1 MIDFNKGINAP
12 YFSLTLSDADVTND
26 VAPCLLSL
34 SYTDY
39 LDGMSDELS
48 VSFYDEYDKWING
61 WWPKQGDL
69 LSLCLG
75 YRTNRVN
82 FGDFELDE
90 IAYNHPPSVVTLRA
104 LSTGLSKSN
113 RTLKAKAYEN
123 TTLSGIIKTVAKR
136 MKLQLTGEIKEV
148 SITRVTQYQES
159 DVAFL
164 TRLAREYGHS
174 FKIVKD
180 KLVFTP
186 IDKLSEQKPIMSLLP
201 TDIITVS
208 LRDRISSVAKSVK
221 VVGYDSKKKRK
232 ISKKRKA
239 KTVRKNS
246 LTNYDELKIVTKAEN
261 SEQMQARADA
271 ATLDQAQEQCA
282 GSMTLWGNPQ
292 LVAGLTVKLTNFG
305 KFSGLYLINQSRHSV
320 SRSEGY
326 KTVIEIKMVKEE

>member
-1 MIDFNKGINAP
+1 MIDVNKGINAP

-48 VSFYDEYDKWING
+48 VSFYDEDNKWINS
-61 WWPKQGDL
+61 WWPKQSDL

-75 YRTNRVN
+75 YRANMVN

-113 RTLKAKAYEN
+113 RTLKAKSYEN

-186 IDKLSEQKPIMSLLP
+186 IDKLSEQQPIMTLLP

-246 LTNYDELKIVTKAEN
+246 LTNYDELKIITKAEN

-282 GSMTLWGNPQ
+282 GSITLWGNPQ